1 MKRPLERELGGH
13 KTKKG
18 QAMHTLL
25 TQRYEGKFLG
35 NDFESVGSILSKL
48 FKDKSQLEAKMT
60 PRFDLHLSLALD
72 DLIIRIEN
80 VQQEG
85 VWA

>member
-1 MKRPLERELGGH
+1 
-13 KTKKG
+13 
-18 QAMHTLL
+18 MHTLL
-25 TQRYEGKFLG
+25 TQRYEGKSSEH
-35 NDFESVGSILSKL
+35 DFESVGSILAKL
-48 FKDKSQLEAKMT
+48 FKDKSKLEAKLT

-85 VWA
+85 VEA